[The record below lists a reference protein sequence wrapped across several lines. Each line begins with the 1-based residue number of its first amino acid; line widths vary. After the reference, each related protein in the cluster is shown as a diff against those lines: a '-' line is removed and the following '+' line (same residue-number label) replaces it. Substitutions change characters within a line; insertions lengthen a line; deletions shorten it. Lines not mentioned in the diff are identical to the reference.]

1 MHQIPSHV
9 ASGTGTR
16 KRGAEPCRRG
26 PAIALVHRL
35 RPAAVHPGDRQ
46 RNHAPPAHRAVSP
59 PHYTTADVIYND
71 YLIPKG
77 SVISIGTYAIHY
89 DEKLHADPEAFFPE
103 RYLGHPLTA
112 GEYAAAPDPYDRD
125 HFTFGAGRRICAG
138 LYVAENS
145 MFIMLAKL
153 LWAFRI
159 RPCVGPDGKEE
170 ILDIS
175 DEGYVA
181 DSALTVSKPYRVQFT
196 PGNVLRER
204 TLVEEWRAA
213 EREGYNVGISGGGS
227 EGGRPRLWGKGS
239 TAVETSGVTAAR
251 TTPHLDPSCLPRQ
264 MSLPHLDGSS
274 RRYDVDGR
282 WNNQPSQAKQARS
295 QGSQGSQV
303 QVARCDDGDTIS
315 RGWVN
320 YVGTGRYISPD
331 EAKPIPPPHQP
342 TASAPVTHLPPTF
355 KPPPQSHQSSA
366 S

>member
-46 RNHAPPAHRAVSP
+46 RNHPPPAHRARLTSAL
-59 PHYTTADVIYND
+59 HDRRCHLKD

-77 SVISIGTYAIHY
+77 SVISIGIYAIHY
-89 DEKLHADPEAFFPE
+89 DEKLHADPETFLPE

-112 GEYAAAPDPYDRD
+112 GEYAAGPDPYDRD

-138 LYVAENS
+138 LYVAGNS
-145 MFIMLAKL
+145 MFIMRAKL
-153 LWAFRI
+153 LRAFRI

-196 PGNVLRER
+196 PRNALRER
-204 TLVEEWRAA
+204 TLVEEWRTA
-213 EREGYNVGISGGGS
+213 EREGYNVGS
-227 EGGRPRLWGKGS
+227 
-239 TAVETSGVTAAR
+239 
-251 TTPHLDPSCLPRQ
+251 
-264 MSLPHLDGSS
+264 
-274 RRYDVDGR
+274 
-282 WNNQPSQAKQARS
+282 
-295 QGSQGSQV
+295 
-303 QVARCDDGDTIS
+303 
-315 RGWVN
+315 
-320 YVGTGRYISPD
+320 
-331 EAKPIPPPHQP
+331 
-342 TASAPVTHLPPTF
+342 
-355 KPPPQSHQSSA
+355 
-366 S
+366 